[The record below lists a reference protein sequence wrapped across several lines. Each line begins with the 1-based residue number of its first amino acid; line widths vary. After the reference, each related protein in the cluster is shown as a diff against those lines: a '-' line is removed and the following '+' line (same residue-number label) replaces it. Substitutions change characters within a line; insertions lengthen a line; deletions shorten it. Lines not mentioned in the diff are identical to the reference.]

1 MIQKNHVNWS
11 LLLIFLLV
19 VASPNISWGEDVYTI
34 RNNGDP
40 ANRID
45 IVILG
50 DGYTASQLTDY
61 VSDIEDFV
69 TRMFQQ
75 EPFYEYAAYFNV
87 HRIDVISNE
96 SGADHPTRDIYVDT
110 ALDATY
116 YCNQIQRLICVDI
129 SKVLDILNNSG
140 IMPNQQDAILVIV
153 NDPERGGSGGYIAVS
168 STHQLAV
175 DIILHE
181 LGHSFG
187 QLGDEYDYGN
197 CNNTIE
203 PSNPNVTKETNRNLI
218 KWNVGGGPPT
228 GWIELTTPVPTTG
241 TTLSVPGLYEGA
253 KYCFEGLY
261 RPTYNSKMRTSGAPF
276 DQINEEQLIKRIY
289 NFVSPLDSYYP
300 LANDLSLFLGDSL
313 EFGVG
318 APQPASQFLDVTW
331 LVDDVVKGTGTDFN
345 LDSSKNLSVGI
356 HTVEAII
363 QDTTSRVRN
372 DPADVLTESRSWQ
385 VTIASRDHKLIINTG
400 VGGTTDPTPGT
411 YSYDT
416 GTGVAITATPGFH
429 YDFSNWSGDVP
440 LGQENDNPLTITM
453 ASDKS
458 ITANFVLKQYTLTI
472 AAGTGG
478 TTIPVPGTY
487 SYDAM
492 TDVAITA
499 TPDGGYG
506 LTSWSGDAAGT
517 ANPLTITM
525 DGDKSI
531 TASFIRQ
538 YTLTIGAGEGG
549 TTVPTPG
556 SYTHNSGTQVSI
568 TAGGQLG
575 YEFSNWTGD
584 ASGTTNPITIT
595 IDSDKSVT
603 ANFIA
608 STATDGGG
616 ATKKKGCFI
625 ATAAYGSRLH
635 PYVET
640 LQEFRDKYLMPSR
653 IGRMLVDFYYEYSPY
668 IAELIARHKVL
679 RAVVRL
685 SLLPLIASSYLA
697 LRFDPAIA
705 SLFLV
710 FIFVLSYFVHKK
722 YFISVPS

>member
-1 MIQKNHVNWS
+1 
-11 LLLIFLLV
+11 
-19 VASPNISWGEDVYTI
+19 
-34 RNNGDP
+34 
-40 ANRID
+40 
-45 IVILG
+45 
-50 DGYTASQLTDY
+50 
-61 VSDIEDFV
+61 
-69 TRMFQQ
+69 
-75 EPFYEYAAYFNV
+75 
-87 HRIDVISNE
+87 
-96 SGADHPTRDIYVDT
+96 
-110 ALDATY
+110 
-116 YCNQIQRLICVDI
+116 
-129 SKVLDILNNSG
+129 
-140 IMPNQQDAILVIV
+140 
-153 NDPERGGSGGYIAVS
+153 
-168 STHQLAV
+168 
-175 DIILHE
+175 
-181 LGHSFG
+181 
-187 QLGDEYDYGN
+187 
-197 CNNTIE
+197 
-203 PSNPNVTKETNRNLI
+203 
-218 KWNVGGGPPT
+218 
-228 GWIELTTPVPTTG
+228 
-241 TTLSVPGLYEGA
+241 
-253 KYCFEGLY
+253 
-261 RPTYNSKMRTSGAPF
+261 
-276 DQINEEQLIKRIY
+276 
-289 NFVSPLDSYYP
+289 
-300 LANDLSLFLGDSL
+300 
-313 EFGVG
+313 
-318 APQPASQFLDVTW
+318 
-331 LVDDVVKGTGTDFN
+331 
-345 LDSSKNLSVGI
+345 
-356 HTVEAII
+356 
-363 QDTTSRVRN
+363 
-372 DPADVLTESRSWQ
+372 
-385 VTIASRDHKLIINTG
+385 
-400 VGGTTDPTPGT
+400 
-411 YSYDT
+411 
-416 GTGVAITATPGFH
+416 
-429 YDFSNWSGDVP
+429 
-440 LGQENDNPLTITM
+440 M